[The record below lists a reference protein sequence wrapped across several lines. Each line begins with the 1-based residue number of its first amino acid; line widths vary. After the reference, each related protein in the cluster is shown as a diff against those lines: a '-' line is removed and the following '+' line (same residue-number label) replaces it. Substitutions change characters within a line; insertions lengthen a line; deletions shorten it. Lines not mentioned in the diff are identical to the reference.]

1 MSQPAAPPPSIDPVA
16 VIRSRPYI
24 AALVLAALLGVP
36 ISVIAYGFLAFV
48 AALQQFVFDGLPNQ
62 LFGGPAPAWWPV
74 PWLVLCGLLTALTIR
89 YLPGTGGHSPAFGF
103 KTGGGPPSGRELVGI
118 VLAALTTLSLGAVLG
133 PEGPLIAIGGGL
145 GALAVHLV
153 KKDAP
158 PMSLTIMASAGS
170 FAAISTLLGSPVLG
184 AFLIMEAAGIGGMT
198 LSLVALP
205 GLLASG
211 VGALVFV
218 GLDGWTGLGSFSLAL
233 PVVPPAVPPAVP
245 PTLATM
251 GWAVA
256 MGAAGALLGWLI
268 RLVALSLRPVVHL
281 NRVLVTSALGL
292 LIGVTAM
299 AYQLVSGRSFTQVLF
314 SGQDALPE
322 LVEHATDYSLA
333 VLVLLIACKTLVYGL
348 SLSAFRGG
356 PVFPS
361 MFIGAALGI
370 AASGLPGMNLAA
382 GIGMGM
388 GAMCAAMLRLPLTS
402 TLLATLLLG
411 VDGLAVT
418 PQVVVAVAVAFVIT
432 NLLPVPG
439 PTASGA
445 PADGGGVRHRGA
457 PGARQATEISSAG
470 PSTARDR
477 WIAWLFIIGSS
488 LFALGAVPFY
498 AEAVG
503 LRWCAATFF
512 VGSLFFTCAAFLQ
525 YREGVDALPAA
536 GSTRRHVFWVWAPR
550 NLVWLAA
557 AVQLAGTL
565 WFNWSTGNA
574 LRDNLSAALTEQRVW
589 RPDALGSIAFLVAS
603 GVALREAGRGAVAGR
618 PRPRTWKIGVINVAG
633 SVAFGISAVAAFV
646 IPSSGNV
653 LNAELSN
660 LGTLVGAL
668 CFLAGAIL
676 MLGPIHRRLG
686 SRVSGTSSGTLFNS
700 P

>member
-1 MSQPAAPPPSIDPVA
+1 MSAPAAPPPSMDPAA
-16 VIRSRPYI
+16 VMRSRAYI
-24 AALVLAALLGVP
+24 SALVLAAVLGVP
-36 ISVIAYGFLAFV
+36 ISALAYGFLALV
-48 AALQQFVFDGLPNQ
+48 AAVQRFIFVGLPEQ
-62 LFGGPAPAWWPV
+62 VFGDSTPAWWPV

-103 KTGGGPPSGRELVGI
+103 KAGGGPPAGRELWGI

-158 PMSLTIMASAGS
+158 PMAQTVMASAGS

-233 PVVPPAVPPAVP
+233 PDVPPAVS

-256 MGAAGALLGWLI
+256 MGVAGALLGWLI
-268 RLVALSLRPVVHL
+268 RWAALSLRPVVHL

-292 LIGVTAM
+292 LIGLTAM
-299 AYQLVSGRSFTQVLF
+299 VYQLVSGRSFTQVLF

-322 LVEHATDYSLA
+322 LVKDATDYSLA

-370 AASGLPGMNLAA
+370 AASGLPGMDLAA

-388 GAMCAAMLRLPLTS
+388 GAMSAAMLRLPLTS

-411 VDGLAVT
+411 VDGVAVT

-432 NLLPVPG
+432 NVLPVPG
-439 PTASGA
+439 PTAAGA
-445 PADGGGVRHRGA
+445 PDAGGGAQQQASSRPGPPPGN
-457 PGARQATEISSAG
+457 PGADPPA
-470 PSTARDR
+470 ARDR
-477 WIAWLFIIGSS
+477 WTAWLFIIGSS

-498 AEAVG
+498 ADAVG

-512 VGSLFFTCAAFLQ
+512 VGSLFFTCAAYLQ
-525 YREGVDALPAA
+525 YRGAVDALPAA
-536 GSTRRHVFWVWAPR
+536 GASRRHSLRVWAPR
-550 NLVWLAA
+550 NLVWLAC

-574 LRDNLSAALTEQRVW
+574 LRDNLSAALADQRVW
-589 RPDALGSIAFLVAS
+589 RPDAFGSIAFLIAS
-603 GVALREAGRGAVAGR
+603 AVALRDAGRGVSSGR
-618 PRPRTWKIGVINVAG
+618 PKPRTWKIGVANLAG
-633 SVAFGISAVAAFV
+633 SIAFGISAVAAYV
-646 IPSSGNV
+646 IPSSGDL
-653 LNAELSN
+653 LNAQLSN
-660 LGTLVGAL
+660 LGTFVGAL
-668 CFLAGAIL
+668 CFLAGAVL
-676 MLGPIHRRLG
+676 LLGPVRRHLR
-686 SRVSGTSSGTLFNS
+686 SRTEDPSATPDQQSLKEK
-700 P
+700 